1 MAEDAASIVGKIF
14 EEASVEESLKF
25 VAEPLHGLW
34 SEGKWNAD
42 TIRDELHKIAEG
54 VMAEASE

>member
-14 EEASVEESLKF
+14 KEASVEESLKF
-25 VAEPLHGLW
+25 VAEPLQVLW

-42 TIRDELHKIAEG
+42 TIRNELDKIAEG
-54 VMAEASE
+54 VMAEASK